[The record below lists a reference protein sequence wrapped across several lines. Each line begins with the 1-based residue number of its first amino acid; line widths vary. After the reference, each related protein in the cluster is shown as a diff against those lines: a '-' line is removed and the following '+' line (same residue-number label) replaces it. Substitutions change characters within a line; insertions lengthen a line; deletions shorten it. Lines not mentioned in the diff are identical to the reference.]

1 MKKQHQADL
10 ALLGVTLAWGISFI
24 LTKNSL
30 ESLETF
36 NFLGIRFLIS
46 AVTSA
51 LFFYKRLMKLDRTT
65 LKYGLLIGVIM
76 FSGYAT
82 QTIGL
87 NYTTASKSG
96 FITGFSV
103 VIVPIFSALVLRKL
117 PKFSSIIGV
126 VSAIMGLGMLT
137 LDANLQLN
145 IGDFYTLIGAVCFAM
160 HIITVGKYAVQVDSI
175 NLAILQIGVVGILST
190 IVSFLFET
198 PIMPASGSDWFSILF
213 LAFVCTS
220 GAFIVQN
227 AVQKYTST
235 THTALIFTGE
245 PVFSAIFAYILLGEV
260 MNNRGIIGSILI
272 VAGMIVAEIDF
283 DLSFF
288 KAKKPKTLEQQ
299 IK

>member
-51 LFFYKRLMKLDRTT
+51 LFFYKRLLKLDRTT

-126 VSAIMGLGMLT
+126 VSAIIGLGMLT

-198 PIMPASGSDWFSILF
+198 PIMPAAGSDWFSILF

-245 PVFSAIFAYILLGEV
+245 PVFSAIFAYILIGEV

-288 KAKKPKTLEQQ
+288 KAKKTEILEE
-299 IK
+299 

>member
-1 MKKQHQADL
+1 MKKQHQANL

-30 ESLETF
+30 ETLETF
-36 NFLGIRFLIS
+36 NFLSIRFLI
-46 AVTSA
+46 AAITSA
-51 LFFYKRLMKLDRTT
+51 LLFHKRLMKLDRAT
-65 LKYGLLIGVIM
+65 LKYGILIGVIM

-103 VIVPIFSALVLRKL
+103 VIVPIFSALVLKRL
-117 PKFSSIIGV
+117 PKFSAIVGV
-126 VSAIMGLGMLT
+126 ILAILGLGLLT
-137 LDANLQLN
+137 LDSNLQLN
-145 IGDFYTLIGAVCFAM
+145 VGDLYTLIGAVCFAF
-160 HIITVGKYAVQVDSI
+160 HIITVGKYAVKVDAI

-190 IVSFLFET
+190 IVTLLFET
-198 PIMPASGSDWFSILF
+198 PIIPVDGSAWLSILF

-227 AVQKYTST
+227 AVQKHTST

-245 PVFSAIFAYILLGEV
+245 PVFSAIFAYLLLGEI
-260 MNNRGIIGSILI
+260 MNHRGIIGSILI
-272 VAGMIVAEIDF
+272 VTGMLVAEIDF

-288 KAKKPKTLEQQ
+288 KSRKREIAEE
-299 IK
+299 

>member
-1 MKKQHQADL
+1 MKKQHQANL

-30 ESLETF
+30 ETLETF
-36 NFLGIRFLIS
+36 NFLGIRFLI
-46 AVTSA
+46 AAITSA
-51 LFFYKRLMKLDRTT
+51 LLFHKRLMKLDRAT
-65 LKYGLLIGVIM
+65 LKYGILIGVIM

-103 VIVPIFSALVLRKL
+103 VIVPIFSALVLKRL
-117 PKFSSIIGV
+117 PKFSAIVGV
-126 VSAIMGLGMLT
+126 ILAILGLGLLT
-137 LDANLQLN
+137 LDSNLQLN
-145 IGDFYTLIGAVCFAM
+145 VGDLYTLIGAVCFAF
-160 HIITVGKYAVQVDSI
+160 HIITVGKYAVKVDAI

-190 IVSFLFET
+190 IVTLLFET
-198 PIMPASGSDWFSILF
+198 PIIPVDGSAWLSILF

-227 AVQKYTST
+227 AVQKHTST

-245 PVFSAIFAYILLGEV
+245 PVFSAIFAYLLLGEI
-260 MNNRGIIGSILI
+260 MNHRGIIGSILI
-272 VAGMIVAEIDF
+272 VTGMLVAEIDF

-288 KAKKPKTLEQQ
+288 KSRKREIAEE
-299 IK
+299 

>member
-24 LTKNSL
+24 LSKNSL
-30 ESLETF
+30 ETLETF
-36 NFLGIRFLIS
+36 NFLGIRFLI
-46 AVTSA
+46 AAITSA
-51 LFFYKRLMKLDRTT
+51 LIFHKRLMKLDRAT
-65 LKYGLLIGVIM
+65 LKYGLFIGIIM
-76 FSGYAT
+76 FSGYGT
-82 QTIGL
+82 QTLGL

-103 VIVPIFSALVLRKL
+103 VIVPIFSAFVLKKL
-117 PKFSSIIGV
+117 PKFSAIIGV
-126 VSAIMGLGMLT
+126 VSAIVGLGLLT

-145 IGDFYTLIGAVCFAM
+145 IGDFYTLIGAVCFAF

-190 IVSFLFET
+190 IVSLLFET
-198 PIMPASGSDWFSILF
+198 PVIPTAANAWFSILF

-245 PVFSAIFAYILLGEV
+245 PVFSAIFAYLLLGEV
-260 MNNRGIIGSILI
+260 MNHRGIIGSILI
-272 VAGMIVAEIDF
+272 VGGMLVAEIDF
-283 DLSFF
+283 DLPFL
-288 KAKKPKTLEQQ
+288 KANKRKVAEE
-299 IK
+299 